1 MENTLLP
8 DPPITDTV
16 VLTEAPSTGEP
27 APAPA
32 PAPAPSTDEPTP
44 PPSTEVP
51 LVSVP
56 IINDNTALN
65 VLVAFVGIAQ
75 KRGAFNLQE
84 AAKIWECIQQF
95 SRQTPTTA

>member
-1 MENTLLP
+1 
-8 DPPITDTV
+8 
-16 VLTEAPSTGEP
+16 
-27 APAPA
+27 
-32 PAPAPSTDEPTP
+32 
-44 PPSTEVP
+44 

>member
-27 APAPA
+27 APAP
-32 PAPAPSTDEPTP
+32 STDEPTPTP

>member
-1 MENTLLP
+1 MENTLLS
-8 DPPITDTV
+8 DPPITDTI
-16 VLTEAPSTGEP
+16 VLTEAPATAEP
-27 APAPA
+27 TPPA
-32 PAPAPSTDEPTP
+32 STDEPTP
-44 PPSTEVP
+44 TPPPSGEVP

-75 KRGAFNLQE
+75 KRGAFNIQE

-95 SRQTPTTA
+95 SRQMPTTA

>member
-16 VLTEAPSTGEP
+16 VLTEAPSTDEP
-27 APAPA
+27 A
-32 PAPAPSTDEPTP
+32 PTP

>member
-1 MENTLLP
+1 MENTLLS
-8 DPPITDTV
+8 DPPITDTI
-16 VLTEAPSTGEP
+16 VLAEAPATVEP
-27 APAPA
+27 TPP
-32 PAPAPSTDEPTP
+32 PSTDEPTP
-44 PPSTEVP
+44 TPPPSSEVP

-75 KRGAFNLQE
+75 KRGAFNIQE

-95 SRQTPTTA
+95 SRQMPTTA

>member
-27 APAPA
+27 AP
-32 PAPAPSTDEPTP
+32 STDEPTPTP

-95 SRQTPTTA
+95 SRQMPTTA